1 MTWRNLRKVV
11 RYLHAVAGP
20 DSSVGPT
27 DGQLLERFVSQR
39 DEAAFELLLWRHGTM
54 VLNVCRRVLDHQHD
68 AEDAFQATFLAFVRK
83 ARSIVRREAVAGWLY
98 RVAFRVAVEARN
110 KAHKRRRLEITVPDE
125 LALEPAQEADWHELR
140 PVLDEELNRLPERLR
155 LPLVLCYLEGK
166 TNEEAARQL
175 GCPPGTIFSRLA
187 RG

>member
-27 DGQLLERFVSQR
+27 DGQLLERYVSQR

-54 VLNVCRRVLDHQHD
+54 VLNICRRVLGDQYD

-98 RVAFRVAVEARN
+98 RVAFRVALEARK
-110 KAHKRRRLEITVPDE
+110 KARRTRRLELND
-125 LALEPAQEADWHELR
+125 AAEPAFRLSQEADW
-140 PVLDEELNRLPERLR
+140 
-155 LPLVLCYLEGK
+155 
-166 TNEEAARQL
+166 
-175 GCPPGTIFSRLA
+175 
-187 RG
+187 

>member
-39 DEAAFELLLWRHGTM
+39 DESAFELLLWRHGTM
-54 VLNVCRRVLDHQHD
+54 VLNVCRRVLDDQHD

-83 ARSIVRREAVAGWLY
+83 ARSIVWREAVAGWLY
-98 RVAFRVAVEARN
+98 RVAFRVALEARE
-110 KAHKRRRLEITVPDE
+110 KTHKIRGRE
-125 LALEPAQEADWHELR
+125 LIEADEPAVPASQEADWYELR
-140 PVLDEELNRLPERLR
+140 PVLDEEL
-155 LPLVLCYLEGK
+155 
-166 TNEEAARQL
+166 
-175 GCPPGTIFSRLA
+175 SR
-187 RG
+187 

>member
-1 MTWRNLRKVV
+1 MTWANLRKVV
-11 RYLHAVAGP
+11 RYLHAVVGP

-54 VLNVCRRVLDHQHD
+54 VLNVCRRVLDNQHD

-98 RVAFRVAVEARN
+98 RVAYRVALEARN
-110 KAHKRRRLEITVPDE
+110 KAHQIPVRE
-125 LALEPAQEADWHELR
+125 LVRSQEPAPEPSQAADWQELR
-140 PVLDEELNRLPERLR
+140 PLLDEELNRLPQRLR
-155 LPLVLCYLEGK
+155 LPLVLCYL
-166 TNEEAARQL
+166 
-175 GCPPGTIFSRLA
+175 
-187 RG
+187 